1 MTTTI
6 SNTNINEAENKIP
19 DTTSLVTTNVLNT
32 KTGEVENK
40 IPDHAKYITSLEFNR
55 LIVENFA
62 ARLKQASL
70 VTKADFDNKLTS
82 FNKRITSDK
91 TKHLAVQK
99 TLNSPIT
106 KGYNFFL
113 DRIYFTSDDGSQNM
127 FVYQLTFN
135 VLELKNDKG
144 TKYII
149 SCKSI
154 GIYNSKVIA
163 LHGAFLPN
171 MKYFRNKIGI
181 HFNSTP
187 FVIEQNNCTTKI
199 VNVYIVYDLDN
210 WPKTPLRNFT

>member
-19 DTTSLVTTNVLNT
+19 NTTSLVTTNVLNT

-106 KGYNFFL
+106 KG
-113 DRIYFTSDDGSQNM
+113 
-127 FVYQLTFN
+127 
-135 VLELKNDKG
+135 
-144 TKYII
+144 
-149 SCKSI
+149 
-154 GIYNSKVIA
+154 
-163 LHGAFLPN
+163 
-171 MKYFRNKIGI
+171 
-181 HFNSTP
+181 
-187 FVIEQNNCTTKI
+187 
-199 VNVYIVYDLDN
+199 
-210 WPKTPLRNFT
+210 